1 MPPRTLLA
9 ASLLVLTSLPA
20 AAEFC
25 SYKSGTNSAAGFREL
40 DKPFCKTQD
49 NSFRFGTASPSVPE
63 YWSKDGST
71 YVSDN
76 MPGWMG
82 ADQQCAKAVTG
93 AKVVLYRTETYL
105 VAYAVSGP
113 RVFKYKGTC
122 SSLKY
127 KFLAKL
133 AEVGRGEPTEDTVET
148 ALLGVGAEEVGAKDM
163 LSRLIEI
170 ADKEAEKKK

>member
-1 MPPRTLLA
+1 MTPRALVA
-9 ASLLVLTSLPA
+9 ASLLALFAVPA
-20 AAEFC
+20 SAEFC

-71 YVSDN
+71 YVSDS

-82 ADQQCAKAVTG
+82 ADQQCAKAVRG

-105 VAYAVSGP
+105 IAYAVSGP

-127 KFLAKL
+127 KFQSKL

-170 ADKEAEKKK
+170 AEEAEKKAK

>member
-1 MPPRTLLA
+1 MNPSKPLLA
-9 ASLLVLTSLPA
+9 FILFAAASPA

-25 SYKSGTNSAAGFREL
+25 SHKSGTNSAAGFREL
-40 DKPFCKTQD
+40 DKPFCKQD
-49 NSFRFGTASPSVPE
+49 NSFRFATASPSVPE

-71 YVSDN
+71 YVTDS

-82 ADQQCAKAVTG
+82 ADQQCKKAVAG
-93 AKVVLYRTETYL
+93 AKIVLYRTETYL

-133 AEVGRGEPTEDTVET
+133 ADIGKGDPTEDTVET
-148 ALLGVGAEEVGAKDM
+148 ALLAIGAEEVGAKDM
-163 LSRLIEI
+163 LSRLIEV
-170 ADKEAEKKK
+170 AEAAEKK